1 MGFAPTGEYQ
11 ICLWFLQISQS
22 RIVCPTNITMLQFPH
37 SLALLT
43 ASKFGLPES
52 IIKRARELSK
62 YCDTPTEDDN
72 SLHRSISYSS
82 NTRNFHHARTI
93 LEEIVGNG
101 SIGIPIPPLYMPPP
115 SFEGTSCVYVLQIGD
130 DESRMRYYVGET
142 DSLSRRL
149 SQHRSKGSQ
158 EWRQLNAIAI
168 KIDEGKSLAKN
179 IENRVIK
186 QMAKS
191 GFNLISIAD
200 GTSWA

>member
-1 MGFAPTGEYQ
+1 MSIYVCG
-11 ICLWFLQISQS
+11 LHISQS

-43 ASKFGLPES
+43 ASKFGLPEY

-62 YCDTPTEDDN
+62 YCDTEPIEDTNN
-72 SLHRSISYSS
+72 SSHRSIINYSS
-82 NTRNFHHARTI
+82 NPNNIHHARTI

-101 SIGIPIPPLYMPPP
+101 SISIPIPPLYMPPP

-158 EWRQLNAIAI
+158 EWRHLNAIAI
-168 KIDEGKSLAKN
+168 KIDAGKSIARI
-179 IENRVIK
+179 IENSVIK

-200 GTSWA
+200 GTSKGI

>member
-1 MGFAPTGEYQ
+1 
-11 ICLWFLQISQS
+11 
-22 RIVCPTNITMLQFPH
+22 MLQFSH

-62 YCDTPTEDDN
+62 YCDTEPTEDDN
-72 SLHRSISYSS
+72 SLHRSVINYSS
-82 NTRNFHHARTI
+82 NPHNNFHHACTI

-101 SIGIPIPPLYMPPP
+101 SIGIHIPPLFMPPP
-115 SFEGTSCVYVLQIGD
+115 SFEGTSCVYILQIGD
-130 DESRMRYYVGET
+130 ERYYVGET

-149 SQHRSKGSQ
+149 SQHRSKGNQ

-168 KIDEGKSLAKN
+168 KIDAGKSIARN

-200 GTSWA
+200 GGTSMYD